1 MKLQKQI
8 LITTLIAGT
17 LDITGAFIS
26 GYLVRGVSPDIILKS
41 IASGVFGKAA
51 FDGGFGMMAMGLL
64 FHFIIAFACTFI
76 FFILYPKINFLKKNI
91 FLNAV
96 LIALSAWMVT
106 NLIIMPLSKFGMP
119 AFTTASVARAI
130 SILILCIGLPIS
142 YSAKKYYQS

>member
-76 FFILYPKINFLKKNI
+76 FFLLYPKINFLKKNI

-96 LIALSAWMVT
+96 LIALSAWTVT
-106 NLIIMPLSKFGMP
+106 NLIIMPLSKIGMP

-130 SILILCIGLPIS
+130 FILILCIGLPIS